1 MQTRA
6 DGKRFT
12 AHGNVMAEPAQ
23 SPVPARGSQPARAPF
38 TAAKRIPVRLP
49 AGPIRGYPC
58 PAGRFRLRPI
68 AGCETT
74 DGSPVSAVQAQ
85 ALAEAPAPKAEPP
98 MTHARAAQI
107 GWAKTER
114 GPLRMNL
121 DKRADVVTQ
130 CIADTLQAAHA
141 PPQARPKT

>member
-1 MQTRA
+1 MRMLRVLPLIA
-6 DGKRFT
+6 V
-12 AHGNVMAEPAQ
+12 AL
-23 SPVPARGSQPARAPF
+23 
-38 TAAKRIPVRLP
+38 AAAAL
-49 AGPIRGYPC
+49 
-58 PAGRFRLRPI
+58 
-68 AGCETT
+68 AGCETRDDPLSSLT
-74 DGSPVSAVQAQ
+74 QTPPRAQ
-85 ALAEAPAPKAEPP
+85 HALAQAPAPKAEPP

-107 GWAKTER
+107 CWAKTER